1 MCKLVQGSKFKLLRA
16 LVAEIQPCL
25 EIINSEKKNPSNSEV
40 KALKAM
46 AITLQC
52 KILARNGYANFANL
66 IKRKAINA
74 GL

>member
-1 MCKLVQGSKFKLLRA
+1 MCQLTTGSKFKLLRA
-16 LVAEIQPCL
+16 MVEEVQPTL
-25 EIINSEKKNPSNSEV
+25 KIINSEKKHPSTPEG

-46 AITLQC
+46 VVMLRC
-52 KILARNGYANFANL
+52 RLLEVNGYANFANL

>member
-1 MCKLVQGSKFKLLRA
+1 MCQLAQGSKFKLLRA
-16 LVAEIQPCL
+16 LIAEVQPT
-25 EIINSEKKNPSNSEV
+25 IKTISSEKKYPSTPEV

-52 KILARNGYANFANL
+52 RILERDGYANFANL

>member
-1 MCKLVQGSKFKLLRA
+1 MCQLATGSKFKLLRA
-16 LVAEIQPCL
+16 LIAEVQPTIK
-25 EIINSEKKNPSNSEV
+25 IINSEKKYPSMPEV

-52 KILARNGYANFANL
+52 KILERDGYANFADL

>member
-1 MCKLVQGSKFKLLRA
+1 MCQLVQGSKFKLLRA
-16 LVAEIQPCL
+16 LVAEMQPTL
-25 EIINSEKKNPSNSEV
+25 KTINNEKKYPSMPEI

-52 KILARNGYANFANL
+52 KILERNGYANFANL

-74 GL
+74 GF